1 MKFKAV
7 DRIALVNKKTMKKL
21 VKYFAREGCT
31 NFDLSQVVNYL
42 VDIAIGELEAIDG
55 MEHVKDEEM
64 NCGECEFLKSYNHTY
79 KNYYCDHE
87 DRIDDMG
94 KLSVD
99 ELLNGSPEWCPL
111 RKN

>member
-1 MKFKAV
+1 MKFKAA
-7 DRIALVNKKTMKKL
+7 DRMALVNKKTMKKL
-21 VKYFAREGCT
+21 VKYFAREDCT

-42 VDIAIGELEAIDG
+42 VDIAIGELEAIDE

-99 ELLNGSPEWCPL
+99 ELLNRSPEWCPL